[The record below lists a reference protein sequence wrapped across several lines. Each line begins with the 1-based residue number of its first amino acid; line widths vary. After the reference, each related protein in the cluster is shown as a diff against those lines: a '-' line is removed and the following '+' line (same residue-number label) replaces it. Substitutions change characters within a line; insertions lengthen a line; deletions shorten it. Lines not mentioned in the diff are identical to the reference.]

1 MEYKIR
7 ELEESDI
14 NESLFNTLSNL
25 RNCGELTKE
34 KAAFIL
40 WKMQCNPYHK
50 CYVAVNDS
58 NKVIGCS
65 TLVCEQKFI
74 NNGGIAGHI
83 EDVVV
88 NKDYVGKGIGS
99 ALINKMIEIAKQK
112 GCYKAILECTEE
124 TTSYY
129 EKLGFRKHEVGMR
142 INL

>member
-14 NESLFNTLSNL
+14 NESLFNTLANL
-25 RNCGELTKE
+25 RSCGELTKE
-34 KAAFIL
+34 KAALIL

-50 CYVAVNDS
+50 CYVAVN
-58 NKVIGCS
+58 NKNEVIGSS

-74 NNGGIAGHI
+74 NNGGVAGHI

-88 NKDYVGKGIGS
+88 NKDYEGKGIGS

-112 GCYKAILECTEE
+112 RCYKVILECTEE
-124 TTSYY
+124 TTAYY
-129 EKLGFRKHEVGMR
+129 ERLGFRKHEIGMR
-142 INL
+142 IDL